1 LIVFTLRRE
10 NGWREILD
18 DLRRI
23 ADRDRIVG
31 YVLRHDGGGADDR
44 AFSE

>member
-1 LIVFTLRRE
+1 MKTAGV
-10 NGWREILD
+10 EILD

-23 ADRDRIVG
+23 ADRDRIVGYVIVG